1 MYKIIRDPLYSEI
14 KLNPLE
20 LLIIDNP
27 LFQRLRNISQL
38 VGTAWVFPSSTHN
51 RFSHS
56 LGVLH
61 ISSLY
66 SSHLFRD
73 DLFKQVVIRLSALLH
88 DIAHGPFSH
97 QFDDTIYKSLK
108 IINGHDSFR
117 KKVITE
123 FLPVFIFQK
132 LAYDSVLFNK
142 LKEFIFNLNFPDT
155 FYIFNIKEF
164 NKKLDNDFINSFD
177 KDLMEVIKRIFFIL
191 YQVLKIYDLKGSVEH
206 NVIQGPFGADRLD
219 FIRRDAYFSGA
230 TGFST
235 GSIDRIIF
243 NTKIIDNK
251 LAYHIKTFD
260 EMFSV
265 LFGRFMMYKNVYFHK
280 TSRSIDLLIQ
290 EILKNSFYIFTEL
303 NLGYKNILNDVYLFV
318 NLTDDFVLNTIYNL
332 FLFQNQKIKLP
343 KNLKNKKNKRL
354 LDYCVYLIN
363 SLKFRKIFKL
373 VLEKYI
379 YKKISL
385 DSLKSSFKKLLIKN
399 GNENSIIK
407 EVLKNFNDMFL
418 FDISEEVKLFDPI
431 DIEKHNIFLY
441 NEFND
446 LFSFKEFVKNNPIYD
461 IKSKKIRIFRVYL
474 KDYIFIVDDKINE
487 KIGNYFE
494 VLKYL
499 RNFIWKNRRE
509 LDKLIH

>member
-1 MYKIIRDPLYSEI
+1 MYKIIRDPIYSEI

-20 LLIIDNP
+20 ILIIDNP

-38 VGTAWVFPSSTHN
+38 VGTSWVFPSSTHN

-66 SSHLFRD
+66 SSHLFKN

-97 QFDDTIYKSLK
+97 QFDDTIYKSLN

-117 KKVITE
+117 KKVITK
-123 FLPVFIFQK
+123 FLPVFIIQK
-132 LAYDSVLFNK
+132 LSYDFELFIK
-142 LKEFIFNLNFPDT
+142 LKEFIFSLNFPDK
-155 FYIFNIKEF
+155 F
-164 NKKLDNDFINSFD
+164 NSFD
-177 KDLMEVIKRIFFIL
+177 IKNFNSEIIFDNGFDKDFKYVINCIFFIL
-191 YQVLKIYDLKGSVEH
+191 NEVLEVYDLKGSIEH
-206 NVIQGPFGADRLD
+206 NIIQGPFGADRLD
-219 FIRRDAYFSGA
+219 FIRRDSYFSGA

-260 EMFSV
+260 EIFSV

-290 EILKNSFYIFTEL
+290 EILENSVYIFKEI
-303 NLGYKNILNDVYLFV
+303 NLDYKNILNNAYLFL
-318 NLTDDFVLNTIYNL
+318 NLTDDFILNTVYNL
-332 FLFQNQKIKLP
+332 FLFQKQKIKFSKTLR
-343 KNLKNKKNKRL
+343 NKKIKKL
-354 LDYCVYLIN
+354 LDYSVYLIN
-363 SLKFRKIFKL
+363 NLKFRKIFKL
-373 VLEKYI
+373 ILEKYI

-385 DSLKSSFKKLLIKN
+385 DSLKNSFRKLLIKN
-399 GNENSIIK
+399 KNENFIFK
-407 EVLKNFNDMFL
+407 EILKNFEDMFL
-418 FDISEEVKLFDPI
+418 FDISEEVKLFDPV
-431 DIEKHNIFLY
+431 DIENHNIFLY

-446 LFSFKEFVKNNPIYD
+446 LFSFREFVKHNPIYD
-461 IKSKKIRIFRVYL
+461 IKSKKIRIFRIYL
-474 KDYIFIVDDKINE
+474 KDYLFSVDNE
-487 KIGNYFE
+487 MTKKIGNYFE
-494 VLKYL
+494 VVKFL
-499 RNFIWKNRRE
+499 RSFIWKNRKE
-509 LDKLIH
+509 LDELIH